1 MKRYQ
6 LAAAARLDLL
16 QIWNYV
22 CAHAS
27 DEVADRVLRD
37 IERAIERVVRTP
49 SLGRTRPDLTDL
61 PLRFY
66 RVHNYLVAY
75 DPAARPLAVARVV
88 HGMRDL
94 PGVFRRV

>member
-6 LAAAARLDLL
+6 RAAAARLDLL

-27 DEVADRVLRD
+27 DEVADH
-37 IERAIERVVRTP
+37 
-49 SLGRTRPDLTDL
+49 
-61 PLRFY
+61 
-66 RVHNYLVAY
+66 VHNDLVAY
-75 DPAARPLAVARVV
+75 DPAARPLAVARLV

-94 PGVFRRV
+94 PAVFPRV